1 MHLYVT
7 SCRSHNDNEHR
18 RPIAVPVVVPVAV
31 PVAVPVPSSTTIS
44 SSRNPLIRRVIRLR
58 DNRFRQREAAVLVDG
73 VREIERALAAGLTLR
88 SLFVAEPPSEHA
100 PLLAAAGA
108 AVTWVT
114 PEILRQI
121 AYGDNPRGAVA
132 VFAAP
137 PPRTLQTL
145 QLPADPLV
153 VILVGIEKPG
163 NAGAVF
169 RSADAVG
176 ADAVILCQCDCDLF
190 NPNLIR
196 SSLGTVFSLPSA
208 TAGQDETIRWLGE
221 QRIRAFAAIVGATR
235 TFWEADYRGATALV
249 LGSEA
254 QGLGEAWRPA
264 QHASSPAADNGV
276 PAASAAGELTAVSI
290 PMLGIADSLN
300 VSVTAAAL
308 LFEARRQRLRR

>member
-1 MHLYVT
+1 MRLDVI
-7 SCRSHNDNEHR
+7 SCRSHNDNERR
-18 RPIAVPVVVPVAV
+18 RPIAVPLAVA
-31 PVAVPVPSSTTIS
+31 VPSSTTIS
-44 SSRNPLIRRVIRLR
+44 SSRNPLIRHVVRLR

-73 VREIERALAAGLTLR
+73 LREIERALAAGLTLR
-88 SLFVAEPPSEHA
+88 SLFLAESPEGEHEA
-100 PLLAAAGA
+100 LPA
-108 AVTWVT
+108 AVGPAITWVT

-121 AYGDNPRGAVA
+121 AYGDNPRGGVA
-132 VFAAP
+132 VFDAP
-137 PPRTLQTL
+137 PPRTLDAL
-145 QLPADPLV
+145 NLPADPLV

-196 SSLGTVFSLPSA
+196 SSLGTVFGLPSA
-208 TAGQDETIRWLGE
+208 TASQSETIQWLGE
-221 QRIRAFAAIVGATR
+221 QRIRAFAAIVGATQ
-235 TFWEADYRGATALV
+235 TFWEVDYRGPAALV

-254 QGLGEAWRPA
+254 QGLDDAWRPE
-264 QHASSPAADNGV
+264 SSSAPGTANGV
-276 PAASAAGELTAVSI
+276 SARHELTAVSI

-308 LFEARRQRLRR
+308 LFEARRQRAGF

>member
-1 MHLYVT
+1 M
-7 SCRSHNDNEHR
+7 
-18 RPIAVPVVVPVAV
+18 
-31 PVAVPVPSSTTIS
+31 PSSTTIS
-44 SSRNPLIRRVIRLR
+44 SSRNPIIRHAVRLR

-73 VREIERALAAGLTLR
+73 TREIERALAAGLTLR
-88 SLFVAEPPSEHA
+88 SLFVAEPESEHA
-100 PLLAAAGA
+100 GLLAAAGSA
-108 AVTWVT
+108 ITWVT

-132 VFAAP
+132 VFDAP
-137 PPRTLQTL
+137 PRRTLEAL

-153 VILVGIEKPG
+153 VVLVGIEKPG

-196 SSLGTVFSLPSA
+196 SSLGTVFSLPAA
-208 TAGQDETIRWLGE
+208 TAGQTETIQWLAQ
-221 QRIRAFAAIVGATR
+221 QRIAAFAAIVGATR
-235 TFWEADYRGATALV
+235 TFWEADYRGPTALV

-254 QGLGEAWRPA
+254 DGLGDAWRPDS
-264 QHASSPAADNGV
+264 QHHDSAASDIAAD
-276 PAASAAGELTAVSI
+276 SAAGKLTAVSI

-308 LFEARRQRLRR
+308 LFEARRQRLRF

>member
-1 MHLYVT
+1 M
-7 SCRSHNDNEHR
+7 
-18 RPIAVPVVVPVAV
+18 
-31 PVAVPVPSSTTIS
+31 PSSTTIT
-44 SSRNPLIRRVIRLR
+44 SSRNPIIRHAVRLR

-73 VREIERALAAGLTLR
+73 TREIERALAAGLTLR
-88 SLFVAEPPSEHA
+88 SLFVAEPESEHVA
-100 PLLAAAGA
+100 LLAAAGSA
-108 AVTWVT
+108 ITWVT

-132 VFAAP
+132 VFDAP
-137 PPRTLQTL
+137 PQRTLETL

-153 VILVGIEKPG
+153 VVLVGIEKPG

-169 RSADAVG
+169 RSADAVR
-176 ADAVILCQCDCDLF
+176 ADAVILCQSGCDLF

-208 TAGQDETIRWLGE
+208 TAGQSETIQWLGQ
-221 QRIRAFAAIVGATR
+221 QRIRGFAAIVGATQ
-235 TFWEADYRGATALV
+235 TFWEADYRGPTALV

-254 QGLGEAWRPA
+254 KGLGDAWRPA
-264 QHASSPAADNGV
+264 PQHHESAANGV
-276 PAASAAGELTAVSI
+276 AVDSAAGELTAVSI

-308 LFEARRQRLRR
+308 LFEARRQRMR